1 MLKVT
6 IITKYDGT
14 FGDIFVAA
22 VSTPLSEITE
32 EQRKKLRQSL
42 DCDGEG
48 ETDEDDEDA
57 SSLFFREV
65 EVTTF
70 EELKTVHNADQ
81 ESESDE

>member
-1 MLKVT
+1 MAHSATSLWLQSARHCPK
-6 IITKYDGT
+6 
-14 FGDIFVAA
+14 
-22 VSTPLSEITE
+22 S
-32 EQRKKLRQSL
+32 QRNNVKKLRQSL

-70 EELKTVHNADQ
+70 EELKTVYNADQ